1 MANKKIRKFSK
12 TNRRRLL
19 IVFLFVLV
27 CFVCLII
34 RLVQINIADGDTYE
48 KNVLAL
54 LNYDGQTIPYKR
66 GDITDRNGT
75 VLATSEKIY
84 NLVLDPYVI
93 THSTDEKASEYVAD
107 VLEKYFSIDQDTV
120 KSILSEKSNSRY
132 VVMKRKM
139 TYDEKKPY
147 DDFLA
152 SEDKDDQKII
162 SAVSSGIWF
171 EENYQR
177 MYPFSTLACD
187 LIGFTSGDDI
197 GLWGIESYYDNMLS
211 GTDGRKY
218 GYLNDDVDLQ
228 KVTEEPQ
235 NGKTIV
241 STIDINIQRI
251 AEKYVSEFMNE
262 TGAKNVAAL
271 VMNPNNGEILGMA
284 SAPIFDLNNPRDLT
298 VSGYT
303 EEQLANMS
311 DEDLSK
317 ALYTVWRNFCV
328 NDTYEPGSTVKTMTV
343 SYALDQ
349 ALVDPDENFVCDGG
363 QTYTDGTF
371 VSCNSVHGDLT
382 LTESIVHSCNDVM
395 MQLSDRIGA
404 ANFIQMQKLF
414 GFGQLTGIDL
424 PGEASCAATIYT
436 ADTMGPVELW
446 TSSFGQGYNT
456 TMVQVASAF
465 SSIVNGGYY
474 YKPHVVSQIASDS
487 GNTIQVIDKTLMRTT
502 VSKTTSEWMK
512 NALYQTVESGS
523 GQPAQV
529 AGYRIGGKTGTAEKV
544 PRGTKARLVSFIGAA
559 PIDDPQLVVYV
570 VVDEAN
576 AEDQGQSSFASTIAG
591 KIFSEA
597 LPYLQIFPTEEIPET
612 ESEESD
618 DNYSADDGADEADAN
633 EVDVNDGT
641 DEGDNT
647 DEEDNGDNV
656 SDNGDD
662 GSNDGQAVDDGE

>member
-1 MANKKIRKFSK
+1 M
-12 TNRRRLL
+12 

-48 KNVLAL
+48 KNVLTL

-93 THSTDEKASEYVAD
+93 TQSTDEKASEYVAE
-107 VLEKYFSIDQDTV
+107 VLEEYFSIDQATV
-120 KSILSEKSNSRY
+120 KKTLEEQPNSRY
-132 VVMKRKM
+132 VVLRRKM

-147 DDFLA
+147 DDFLS
-152 SEDKDDQKII
+152 SEDENDQKII

-171 EENYQR
+171 EESYQR

-197 GLWGIESYYDNMLS
+197 GLWGIESYYDKMLS

-228 KVTEEPQ
+228 KVTEEPH

-241 STIDINIQRI
+241 STVDINIQRI
-251 AEKYVSEFMNE
+251 AEKYISEFMQE

-271 VMNPNNGEILGMA
+271 VMNPNNGEVLGMA
-284 SAPIFDLNNPRDLT
+284 SAPVFDLNKPRDLT
-298 VSGYT
+298 IAGYT
-303 EEQLANMS
+303 EDQIANMNDQDMS
-311 DEDLSK
+311 D
-317 ALYTVWRNFCV
+317 ALYQVWRNFCV

-371 VSCNSVHGDLT
+371 VSCNSVHENLT
-382 LTESIVHSCNDVM
+382 LTGSIVHSCNDVM

-404 ANFIQMQKLF
+404 ASFIQMQKLF

-436 ADTMGPVELW
+436 ADTMGPLELW

-474 YKPHVVSQIASDS
+474 YKPHVVSEIASDS

-502 VSKTTSEWMK
+502 VSNTTSEWMK

-597 LPYLQIFPTEEIPET
+597 LPYLQIFPTEEVPET
-612 ESEESD
+612 ETDENYD
-618 DNYSADDGADEADAN
+618 DYSADNEDEVDAN
-633 EVDVNDGT
+633 EGA
-641 DEGDNT
+641 DEGDNM
-647 DEEDNGDNV
+647 DEA
-656 SDNGDD
+656 DNGDD
-662 GSNDGQAVDDGE
+662 GSDDGQAVDDGE

>member
-1 MANKKIRKFSK
+1 MAKKKIRKFSK

-48 KNVLAL
+48 KNVLTL

-93 THSTDEKASEYVAD
+93 TQSTDEKASEYVAE
-107 VLEKYFSIDQDTV
+107 VLEEYFSIDQATV
-120 KSILSEKSNSRY
+120 KKTLEEQPNSRY
-132 VVMKRKM
+132 VVLRRKM

-147 DDFLA
+147 DDFLS
-152 SEDKDDQKII
+152 SEDENDQKII

-171 EENYQR
+171 EESYQR

-197 GLWGIESYYDNMLS
+197 GLWGIESYYDKMLS

-228 KVTEEPQ
+228 KVTEEPH

-241 STIDINIQRI
+241 STVDINIQRI
-251 AEKYVSEFMNE
+251 AEKYISEFMQE

-271 VMNPNNGEILGMA
+271 VMNPNNGEVLGMA
-284 SAPIFDLNNPRDLT
+284 SAPVFDLNKPRDLT
-298 VSGYT
+298 IAGYT
-303 EEQLANMS
+303 EDQIANMNDQDMS
-311 DEDLSK
+311 D
-317 ALYTVWRNFCV
+317 ALYQVWRNFCV

-371 VSCNSVHGDLT
+371 VSCNSVHENLT
-382 LTESIVHSCNDVM
+382 LTGSIVHSCNDVM

-404 ANFIQMQKLF
+404 ASFIQMQKLF

-474 YKPHVVSQIASDS
+474 YKPHVVSEIASDS
-487 GNTIQVIDKTLMRTT
+487 GNTIQMIDKTLMRTT
-502 VSKTTSEWMK
+502 VSNTTSEWMK
-512 NALYQTVESGS
+512 NSLYQTVESGS

-597 LPYLQIFPTEEIPET
+597 LPYLQIFPTEEVPET
-612 ESEESD
+612 ETDENYD
-618 DNYSADDGADEADAN
+618 GYSADNEDEVDAN
-633 EVDVNDGT
+633 EGA
-641 DEGDNT
+641 DEGDNM
-647 DEEDNGDNV
+647 DEA
-656 SDNGDD
+656 DNGDD
-662 GSNDGQAVDDGE
+662 GSDDGQAVDDGE

>member
-1 MANKKIRKFSK
+1 MAKKKIRKFSK

-48 KNVLAL
+48 KNVLTL

-93 THSTDEKASEYVAD
+93 TQSTDEKASEYVAE
-107 VLEKYFSIDQDTV
+107 VLEEYFSIDQATV
-120 KSILSEKSNSRY
+120 KKTLEEQPNSRY
-132 VVMKRKM
+132 VVLRRKM

-147 DDFLA
+147 DDFLS
-152 SEDKDDQKII
+152 SEDENDQKII

-171 EENYQR
+171 EESYQR

-197 GLWGIESYYDNMLS
+197 GLWGIESYYDKMLS

-228 KVTEEPQ
+228 KVTEEPH

-241 STIDINIQRI
+241 STVDINIQRI
-251 AEKYVSEFMNE
+251 AEKYISEFMQE

-271 VMNPNNGEILGMA
+271 VMNPNNGEVLGMA
-284 SAPIFDLNNPRDLT
+284 NAPVFDLNKPRDLT
-298 VSGYT
+298 IAGYT
-303 EEQLANMS
+303 EDQIANMNDQDMS
-311 DEDLSK
+311 D
-317 ALYTVWRNFCV
+317 ALYQVWRNFCV

-371 VSCNSVHGDLT
+371 VSCNSVHENLT
-382 LTESIVHSCNDVM
+382 LTGSIVHSCNDVM

-404 ANFIQMQKLF
+404 ASFIQMQKLF

-474 YKPHVVSQIASDS
+474 YKPHVVSEIASDS

-502 VSKTTSEWMK
+502 VSNTTSEWMK

-597 LPYLQIFPTEEIPET
+597 LPYLQIFPTEEVSET
-612 ESEESD
+612 ETDENYD
-618 DNYSADDGADEADAN
+618 DYSADNEDEVDAN
-633 EVDVNDGT
+633 EGA
-641 DEGDNT
+641 DEGDNK
-647 DEEDNGDNV
+647 DEA
-656 SDNGDD
+656 DNGDD
-662 GSNDGQAVDDGE
+662 GSDDGQAVDDGE

>member
-1 MANKKIRKFSK
+1 MAKKKIRKFSK

-48 KNVLAL
+48 KNVLTL

-93 THSTDEKASEYVAD
+93 TQSTDEKASEYVAE
-107 VLEKYFSIDQDTV
+107 VLEEYFSIDQATV
-120 KSILSEKSNSRY
+120 KKTLEEQPNSRY
-132 VVMKRKM
+132 VVLRRKM

-147 DDFLA
+147 DDFLS
-152 SEDKDDQKII
+152 SEDENDQKII

-171 EENYQR
+171 EESYQR

-197 GLWGIESYYDNMLS
+197 GLWGIESYYDKMLS

-228 KVTEEPQ
+228 KVTEEPH

-241 STIDINIQRI
+241 STVDINIQRI
-251 AEKYVSEFMNE
+251 AEKYISEFMQE

-271 VMNPNNGEILGMA
+271 VMNPNNGEVLGMA
-284 SAPIFDLNNPRDLT
+284 NAPVFDLNKPRDLT
-298 VSGYT
+298 IAGYT
-303 EEQLANMS
+303 EDQIANMNDQDMS
-311 DEDLSK
+311 D
-317 ALYTVWRNFCV
+317 ALYQVLRNFCV

-371 VSCNSVHGDLT
+371 VSCNSVHENLT
-382 LTESIVHSCNDVM
+382 LTGSIVHSCNDVM

-404 ANFIQMQKLF
+404 ASFIQMQKLF

-474 YKPHVVSQIASDS
+474 YKPHVVSEIASDS

-502 VSKTTSEWMK
+502 VSNTTSEWMK

-597 LPYLQIFPTEEIPET
+597 LPYLQIFPTEEVSET
-612 ESEESD
+612 ETDENYD
-618 DNYSADDGADEADAN
+618 DYSADNEDEVDAN
-633 EVDVNDGT
+633 EGA
-641 DEGDNT
+641 DEGDNM
-647 DEEDNGDNV
+647 DEA
-656 SDNGDD
+656 DNGDD
-662 GSNDGQAVDDGE
+662 GSDDGQAVDDGE

>member
-1 MANKKIRKFSK
+1 MAKKKIRKFSK

-48 KNVLAL
+48 KNVLTL

-93 THSTDEKASEYVAD
+93 TQSTDEKASEYVAE
-107 VLEKYFSIDQDTV
+107 VLEEYFSIDQATV
-120 KSILSEKSNSRY
+120 KKTLEEQPNSRY
-132 VVMKRKM
+132 VVLRRKM

-147 DDFLA
+147 DDFLS
-152 SEDKDDQKII
+152 SEDENDQKII

-171 EENYQR
+171 EESYQR

-197 GLWGIESYYDNMLS
+197 GLWGIESYYDKMLS

-228 KVTEEPQ
+228 KVTEEPH

-241 STIDINIQRI
+241 STVDINIQRI
-251 AEKYVSEFMNE
+251 AEKYISEFMQE

-271 VMNPNNGEILGMA
+271 VMNPNNGEVLGMA
-284 SAPIFDLNNPRDLT
+284 NAPVFDLNKPRDLT
-298 VSGYT
+298 IAGYT
-303 EEQLANMS
+303 EDQIANMNDQDMS
-311 DEDLSK
+311 D
-317 ALYTVWRNFCV
+317 ALYQVWRNFCV

-371 VSCNSVHGDLT
+371 VSCNSVHENLT
-382 LTESIVHSCNDVM
+382 LTGSIVHSCNDVM

-404 ANFIQMQKLF
+404 ASFIQMQKLF

-436 ADTMGPVELW
+436 ADTMGSVELW

-474 YKPHVVSQIASDS
+474 YKPHVVSEIASDS

-502 VSKTTSEWMK
+502 VSNTTSEWMK

-597 LPYLQIFPTEEIPET
+597 LPYLQIFPTEEVSET
-612 ESEESD
+612 ETDENYD
-618 DNYSADDGADEADAN
+618 DYSADNEDEVDAN
-633 EVDVNDGT
+633 EGA
-641 DEGDNT
+641 DEGDNM
-647 DEEDNGDNV
+647 DEA
-656 SDNGDD
+656 DNGDD
-662 GSNDGQAVDDGE
+662 GSDDGQAVDDGE

>member
-1 MANKKIRKFSK
+1 MAKKKIRKFSK

-48 KNVLAL
+48 KNVLTL

-93 THSTDEKASEYVAD
+93 TQSTDEKASEYVAE
-107 VLEKYFSIDQDTV
+107 VLEEYFSIDQATV
-120 KSILSEKSNSRY
+120 KKTLEEQPNSRY
-132 VVMKRKM
+132 VVLRRKM

-147 DDFLA
+147 DDFLS
-152 SEDKDDQKII
+152 SEDENDQKII

-171 EENYQR
+171 EESYQR

-197 GLWGIESYYDNMLS
+197 GLWGIESYYDKMLS

-228 KVTEEPQ
+228 KVTEEPH

-241 STIDINIQRI
+241 STVDINIQRI
-251 AEKYVSEFMNE
+251 AEKYISEFMQE

-271 VMNPNNGEILGMA
+271 VMNPNNGEVLGMA
-284 SAPIFDLNNPRDLT
+284 SAPVFDLNKPRDLT
-298 VSGYT
+298 IAGYT
-303 EEQLANMS
+303 EDQIANMNDQDMS
-311 DEDLSK
+311 D
-317 ALYTVWRNFCV
+317 ALYQVWRNFCV

-371 VSCNSVHGDLT
+371 VSCNSVHENLT
-382 LTESIVHSCNDVM
+382 LTGSIVHSCNDVM

-404 ANFIQMQKLF
+404 ASFIQMQKLF

-474 YKPHVVSQIASDS
+474 YKPHVVSEIASDS
-487 GNTIQVIDKTLMRTT
+487 GNTIQMIDKTLMRTT
-502 VSKTTSEWMK
+502 VSNTTSEWMK

-576 AEDQGQSSFASTIAG
+576 SEDQGQSSFASTIAG

-597 LPYLQIFPTEEIPET
+597 LPYLQIFPTEEVPET
-612 ESEESD
+612 ETDENYD
-618 DNYSADDGADEADAN
+618 GYSADNEDEVDAN
-633 EVDVNDGT
+633 EGA
-641 DEGDNT
+641 DEGDNM
-647 DEEDNGDNV
+647 DEA
-656 SDNGDD
+656 DNGDD
-662 GSNDGQAVDDGE
+662 GSDDGQAVDDGE

>member
-1 MANKKIRKFSK
+1 MAKKKIRKFSK

-48 KNVLAL
+48 KNVLTL

-93 THSTDEKASEYVAD
+93 TQSTDEKASEYVAE
-107 VLEKYFSIDQDTV
+107 VLEEYFSIDQATV
-120 KSILSEKSNSRY
+120 KKTLEEQPNSRY
-132 VVMKRKM
+132 VVLRRKM

-147 DDFLA
+147 DDFLS
-152 SEDKDDQKII
+152 SEDENDQKII

-171 EENYQR
+171 EESYQR

-197 GLWGIESYYDNMLS
+197 GLWGIESYYDKMLS

-228 KVTEEPQ
+228 KVTEEPH

-241 STIDINIQRI
+241 STVDINIQRI
-251 AEKYVSEFMNE
+251 AEKYISEFMQE

-271 VMNPNNGEILGMA
+271 VMNPNNGEVLGMA
-284 SAPIFDLNNPRDLT
+284 SAPVFDLNKPRDLT
-298 VSGYT
+298 IAGYT
-303 EEQLANMS
+303 EDQIANMNDQDMS
-311 DEDLSK
+311 D
-317 ALYTVWRNFCV
+317 ALYQVWRNFCV

-371 VSCNSVHGDLT
+371 VSCNSVHENLT
-382 LTESIVHSCNDVM
+382 LTGSIVHSCNDVM

-404 ANFIQMQKLF
+404 ASFIQMQKLF

-424 PGEASCAATIYT
+424 PGEASCAASIYT

-474 YKPHVVSQIASDS
+474 YKPHVVSEIASDS
-487 GNTIQVIDKTLMRTT
+487 GNTIQMIDKTLMRTT
-502 VSKTTSEWMK
+502 VSNITSEWMK

-597 LPYLQIFPTEEIPET
+597 LPYLQIFPTEEVPET
-612 ESEESD
+612 ETDENYD
-618 DNYSADDGADEADAN
+618 GYSADNEDEVDAN
-633 EVDVNDGT
+633 EGA
-641 DEGDNT
+641 DEGDNM
-647 DEEDNGDNV
+647 DEA
-656 SDNGDD
+656 DNGDD
-662 GSNDGQAVDDGE
+662 GSDDGQAVDDGE

>member
-1 MANKKIRKFSK
+1 MAKKKIRKFSK

-48 KNVLAL
+48 KNVLTL

-93 THSTDEKASEYVAD
+93 TQSTDEKASEYVAE
-107 VLEKYFSIDQDTV
+107 VLEEYFSIDQATV
-120 KSILSEKSNSRY
+120 KKTLEEQPNSRY
-132 VVMKRKM
+132 VVLRRKM

-147 DDFLA
+147 DDFLS
-152 SEDKDDQKII
+152 SEDENDQKII

-171 EENYQR
+171 EESYQR

-197 GLWGIESYYDNMLS
+197 GLWGIESYYDKMLS

-228 KVTEEPQ
+228 KVTEEPH

-241 STIDINIQRI
+241 STVDINIQRI
-251 AEKYVSEFMNE
+251 AEKYISEFMQE

-271 VMNPNNGEILGMA
+271 VMNPNNGEVLGMA
-284 SAPIFDLNNPRDLT
+284 SAPVFDLNKPRDLT
-298 VSGYT
+298 IAGYT
-303 EEQLANMS
+303 EDQIANMNDQDMS
-311 DEDLSK
+311 D
-317 ALYTVWRNFCV
+317 ALYQVWRNFCV
-328 NDTYEPGSTVKTMTV
+328 SDTYEPGSTVKTMTV

-371 VSCNSVHGDLT
+371 VSCNSVHENLT
-382 LTESIVHSCNDVM
+382 LTGSIVHSCNDVI

-404 ANFIQMQKLF
+404 ASFIQMQKLF

-474 YKPHVVSQIASDS
+474 YKPHVVSEIASDS

-502 VSKTTSEWMK
+502 VSNTTSEWMK

-597 LPYLQIFPTEEIPET
+597 LPYLQIFPTEEVPET
-612 ESEESD
+612 ETDENYD
-618 DNYSADDGADEADAN
+618 GYSADNEDEVDAN
-633 EVDVNDGT
+633 EGA
-641 DEGDNT
+641 DEGDNM
-647 DEEDNGDNV
+647 DEA
-656 SDNGDD
+656 DNGDD
-662 GSNDGQAVDDGE
+662 GSDDGQAVDDGE

>member
-1 MANKKIRKFSK
+1 M
-12 TNRRRLL
+12 
-19 IVFLFVLV
+19 FLFVLV

-48 KNVLAL
+48 KNVLTL

-93 THSTDEKASEYVAD
+93 TQSTDEKASEYVAE
-107 VLEKYFSIDQDTV
+107 VLEEYFSIDQATV
-120 KSILSEKSNSRY
+120 KKTLEEQPNSRY
-132 VVMKRKM
+132 VVLRRKM

-147 DDFLA
+147 DDFLS
-152 SEDKDDQKII
+152 SEDENDQKII

-171 EENYQR
+171 EESYQR

-197 GLWGIESYYDNMLS
+197 GLWGIESYYDKMLS

-228 KVTEEPQ
+228 KVTEEPH

-241 STIDINIQRI
+241 STVDINIQRI
-251 AEKYVSEFMNE
+251 AEKYISEFMQE

-271 VMNPNNGEILGMA
+271 VMNPNNGEVLGMA
-284 SAPIFDLNNPRDLT
+284 SAPVFDLNKPRDLT
-298 VSGYT
+298 IAGYT
-303 EEQLANMS
+303 EDQIANMS
-311 DEDLSK
+311 DQDMSDV
-317 ALYTVWRNFCV
+317 LYQVWRNFCV

-371 VSCNSVHGDLT
+371 VSCNSVHENLT
-382 LTESIVHSCNDVM
+382 LTGSIVHSCNDVM

-404 ANFIQMQKLF
+404 ASFIQMQKLF

-446 TSSFGQGYNT
+446 TSSFGQGYNA

-474 YKPHVVSQIASDS
+474 YKPHVVSEIASDS
-487 GNTIQVIDKTLMRTT
+487 GNTIQMIDKTLMRTT
-502 VSKTTSEWMK
+502 VSNTTSEWMK

-597 LPYLQIFPTEEIPET
+597 LPYLQIFPTEEVPET
-612 ESEESD
+612 ETDENYD
-618 DNYSADDGADEADAN
+618 GYSADNEDEVDAN
-633 EVDVNDGT
+633 EGA
-641 DEGDNT
+641 DEGDNM
-647 DEEDNGDNV
+647 DEA
-656 SDNGDD
+656 DNGDD
-662 GSNDGQAVDDGE
+662 GSDDGQAVDDGE

>member
-1 MANKKIRKFSK
+1 MAKKKIRKFSK

-48 KNVLAL
+48 KNVLTL

-93 THSTDEKASEYVAD
+93 TQSTDEKASEYVAE
-107 VLEKYFSIDQDTV
+107 VLEEYFSIDQATV
-120 KSILSEKSNSRY
+120 KKTLEEQPNSRY
-132 VVMKRKM
+132 VVLRRKM

-147 DDFLA
+147 DDFLS
-152 SEDKDDQKII
+152 SEDENDQKII

-171 EENYQR
+171 EESYQR

-197 GLWGIESYYDNMLS
+197 GLWGIESYYDKMLS

-228 KVTEEPQ
+228 KVTEEPH

-241 STIDINIQRI
+241 STVDINIQRI
-251 AEKYVSEFMNE
+251 AEKYISEFMQE

-271 VMNPNNGEILGMA
+271 VMNPNNGEVLGMA
-284 SAPIFDLNNPRDLT
+284 NAPVFDLNKPRDLT
-298 VSGYT
+298 IAGYT
-303 EEQLANMS
+303 EDQIANMNDQDMS
-311 DEDLSK
+311 D
-317 ALYTVWRNFCV
+317 ALYQVWRNFCV

-371 VSCNSVHGDLT
+371 VSCNSVHENLT
-382 LTESIVHSCNDVM
+382 LTGSIVHSCNDVM

-404 ANFIQMQKLF
+404 
-414 GFGQLTGIDL
+414 
-424 PGEASCAATIYT
+424 
-436 ADTMGPVELW
+436 
-446 TSSFGQGYNT
+446 
-456 TMVQVASAF
+456 
-465 SSIVNGGYY
+465 
-474 YKPHVVSQIASDS
+474 
-487 GNTIQVIDKTLMRTT
+487 
-502 VSKTTSEWMK
+502 
-512 NALYQTVESGS
+512 
-523 GQPAQV
+523 
-529 AGYRIGGKTGTAEKV
+529 
-544 PRGTKARLVSFIGAA
+544 
-559 PIDDPQLVVYV
+559 
-570 VVDEAN
+570 
-576 AEDQGQSSFASTIAG
+576 
-591 KIFSEA
+591 
-597 LPYLQIFPTEEIPET
+597 
-612 ESEESD
+612 
-618 DNYSADDGADEADAN
+618 
-633 EVDVNDGT
+633 
-641 DEGDNT
+641 
-647 DEEDNGDNV
+647 
-656 SDNGDD
+656 
-662 GSNDGQAVDDGE
+662 

>member
-1 MANKKIRKFSK
+1 MAKKKIRKFSK

-48 KNVLAL
+48 KNVLTL

-93 THSTDEKASEYVAD
+93 TQSTDEKASEYVAE
-107 VLEKYFSIDQDTV
+107 VLEEYFSIDQATV
-120 KSILSEKSNSRY
+120 KKTLEEQPNSRY
-132 VVMKRKM
+132 VVLRRKM

-147 DDFLA
+147 DDFLS
-152 SEDKDDQKII
+152 SEDENDQKII

-171 EENYQR
+171 EESYQR

-197 GLWGIESYYDNMLS
+197 GLWGIESYYDKMLS

-228 KVTEEPQ
+228 KVTEEPH

-241 STIDINIQRI
+241 STVDINIQRI
-251 AEKYVSEFMNE
+251 AEKYISEFMQE

-271 VMNPNNGEILGMA
+271 VMNPNNGEVLGMA
-284 SAPIFDLNNPRDLT
+284 NAPVFDLNKPRDLT
-298 VSGYT
+298 IAGYT
-303 EEQLANMS
+303 EDQIANMNDQDMS
-311 DEDLSK
+311 D
-317 ALYTVWRNFCV
+317 ALYQVWRNFCV

-371 VSCNSVHGDLT
+371 VSCNSVHENLT
-382 LTESIVHSCNDVM
+382 LTGSIVHSCNDVM

-404 ANFIQMQKLF
+404 ASFIQMQKLF

-474 YKPHVVSQIASDS
+474 YKPHVVSEIASDS

-502 VSKTTSEWMK
+502 VSNTTSEWMK

-529 AGYRIGGKTGTAEKV
+529 AGYRIDGKTGTAEKV

-597 LPYLQIFPTEEIPET
+597 LPYLQIFPTEEVSET
-612 ESEESD
+612 ETDENYD
-618 DNYSADDGADEADAN
+618 DYSADNEDEVDAN
-633 EVDVNDGT
+633 EGA
-641 DEGDNT
+641 DEGDNM
-647 DEEDNGDNV
+647 DEA
-656 SDNGDD
+656 DNGDD
-662 GSNDGQAVDDGE
+662 GSDDGQAVDDGE

>member
-1 MANKKIRKFSK
+1 MAKKKIRKFSK

-48 KNVLAL
+48 KNVLTL

-93 THSTDEKASEYVAD
+93 TQSTDEKASEYVAE
-107 VLEKYFSIDQDTV
+107 VLEEYFSIDQATV
-120 KSILSEKSNSRY
+120 KKTLEEQPNSRY
-132 VVMKRKM
+132 VVLRRKM

-147 DDFLA
+147 DDFLS
-152 SEDKDDQKII
+152 SEDENDQKII

-171 EENYQR
+171 EESYQR

-197 GLWGIESYYDNMLS
+197 GLWGIESYYDKMLS

-228 KVTEEPQ
+228 KVTEEPH

-241 STIDINIQRI
+241 STVDINIQRI
-251 AEKYVSEFMNE
+251 AEKYISEFMQE

-271 VMNPNNGEILGMA
+271 VMNPNNGEVLGMA
-284 SAPIFDLNNPRDLT
+284 NAPVFDLNKPRDLT
-298 VSGYT
+298 IAGYT
-303 EEQLANMS
+303 EDQIANMNDQDMS
-311 DEDLSK
+311 D
-317 ALYTVWRNFCV
+317 ALYQVWRNFCV

-363 QTYTDGTF
+363 QTNTDGTF
-371 VSCNSVHGDLT
+371 VSCNSVHENLT
-382 LTESIVHSCNDVM
+382 LTGSIVHSCNDVM

-404 ANFIQMQKLF
+404 ASFIQMQKLF

-474 YKPHVVSQIASDS
+474 YKPHVVSEIASDS

-502 VSKTTSEWMK
+502 VSNTTSEWMK

-597 LPYLQIFPTEEIPET
+597 LPYLQIFPTEEVSET
-612 ESEESD
+612 ETDENYD
-618 DNYSADDGADEADAN
+618 DFSADNEDEVDAN
-633 EVDVNDGT
+633 EGA
-641 DEGDNT
+641 DEGDNM
-647 DEEDNGDNV
+647 DEADNGDEG
-656 SDNGDD
+656 SD
-662 GSNDGQAVDDGE
+662 DGQAVDDGE

>member
-1 MANKKIRKFSK
+1 MAKKKIRKFSK

-48 KNVLAL
+48 KNVLTL

-93 THSTDEKASEYVAD
+93 TQSTDEKASEYVAE
-107 VLEKYFSIDQDTV
+107 VLEEYFSIDQATV
-120 KSILSEKSNSRY
+120 KKTLEEQPNSRY
-132 VVMKRKM
+132 VVLRRKM

-147 DDFLA
+147 DDFLS
-152 SEDKDDQKII
+152 SEDENDQKII

-171 EENYQR
+171 EESYQR

-197 GLWGIESYYDNMLS
+197 GLWGIESYYDKMLS

-228 KVTEEPQ
+228 KVTEEPH

-241 STIDINIQRI
+241 STVDINIQRI
-251 AEKYVSEFMNE
+251 AEKYISEFMQE

-271 VMNPNNGEILGMA
+271 VMNPNNGEVLGMA
-284 SAPIFDLNNPRDLT
+284 SAPVFDLNKPRDLT
-298 VSGYT
+298 IAGYT
-303 EEQLANMS
+303 EDQIANMNDQDMS
-311 DEDLSK
+311 D
-317 ALYTVWRNFCV
+317 ALYQVWRNFCV

-363 QTYTDGTF
+363 QTYTDGTL
-371 VSCNSVHGDLT
+371 VSCNSVHENLT
-382 LTESIVHSCNDVM
+382 LTGSIVHSCNDVM

-404 ANFIQMQKLF
+404 ASFIQMQKLF

-474 YKPHVVSQIASDS
+474 YKPHVVSEIASDS
-487 GNTIQVIDKTLMRTT
+487 GNTIQMIDKTLMRTT
-502 VSKTTSEWMK
+502 VSNTTSEWMK

-597 LPYLQIFPTEEIPET
+597 LPYLQIFPTEEVPET
-612 ESEESD
+612 ETDENYD
-618 DNYSADDGADEADAN
+618 GYSADNEDEVDAN
-633 EVDVNDGT
+633 AGA
-641 DEGDNT
+641 DEGDNM
-647 DEEDNGDNV
+647 DEA
-656 SDNGDD
+656 DNGDD
-662 GSNDGQAVDDGE
+662 GSDDGQAVDDGE

>member
-1 MANKKIRKFSK
+1 MAKKKIRKFSK

-48 KNVLAL
+48 KNVLTL

-93 THSTDEKASEYVAD
+93 TQSTDEKASEYVAE
-107 VLEKYFSIDQDTV
+107 VLEEYFSIDQATV
-120 KSILSEKSNSRY
+120 KKTLEEQPNSRY
-132 VVMKRKM
+132 VVLRRKM

-147 DDFLA
+147 DDFLS
-152 SEDKDDQKII
+152 SEDENDQKII

-171 EENYQR
+171 EESYQR

-197 GLWGIESYYDNMLS
+197 GLWGIESYYDKMLS

-228 KVTEEPQ
+228 KVTEEPH

-241 STIDINIQRI
+241 STVDINIQRI
-251 AEKYVSEFMNE
+251 AEKYISEFMQE

-271 VMNPNNGEILGMA
+271 VMNPNNGEVLGMA
-284 SAPIFDLNNPRDLT
+284 NAPVFDLNKPRDLT
-298 VSGYT
+298 IAGYT
-303 EEQLANMS
+303 EDQIANMNDQDMS
-311 DEDLSK
+311 D
-317 ALYTVWRNFCV
+317 ALYQVWRNFCV

-371 VSCNSVHGDLT
+371 VSCNSVHENLT
-382 LTESIVHSCNDVM
+382 LTGSIVHSCNDVM

-404 ANFIQMQKLF
+404 ASFIQMQKLF

-474 YKPHVVSQIASDS
+474 YKPHVVSEIASDS

-502 VSKTTSEWMK
+502 VSNTTSEWMK

-523 GQPAQV
+523 GQQAQV

-597 LPYLQIFPTEEIPET
+597 LPYLQIFPTEEVSET
-612 ESEESD
+612 ETDENYD
-618 DNYSADDGADEADAN
+618 DYSADNEDEVDAN
-633 EVDVNDGT
+633 EGA
-641 DEGDNT
+641 DEGDNM
-647 DEEDNGDNV
+647 DEA
-656 SDNGDD
+656 DNGDD
-662 GSNDGQAVDDGE
+662 GSDDGQAVDDGE

>member
-1 MANKKIRKFSK
+1 MAKKKIRKFSK

-48 KNVLAL
+48 KNVLTL

-93 THSTDEKASEYVAD
+93 TQSTDEKASEYVAE
-107 VLEKYFSIDQDTV
+107 VLEEYFSIDQATV
-120 KSILSEKSNSRY
+120 KKTLEEQPNSRY
-132 VVMKRKM
+132 VVLRRKM

-147 DDFLA
+147 DDFLS
-152 SEDKDDQKII
+152 SEDENDQKII

-171 EENYQR
+171 EESYQR

-197 GLWGIESYYDNMLS
+197 GLWGIESYYDKMLS

-228 KVTEEPQ
+228 KVTEEPH

-241 STIDINIQRI
+241 STVDINIQRI
-251 AEKYVSEFMNE
+251 AEKYISEFMQE

-271 VMNPNNGEILGMA
+271 VMNPNNGEVLGMA
-284 SAPIFDLNNPRDLT
+284 NAPVFDLNKPRDLT
-298 VSGYT
+298 IAGYT
-303 EEQLANMS
+303 EDQIANMNDQDMS
-311 DEDLSK
+311 D
-317 ALYTVWRNFCV
+317 ALYQVWRNFCV

-371 VSCNSVHGDLT
+371 VSCNSVHENLT
-382 LTESIVHSCNDVM
+382 LTGSIVHSCNDVM

-404 ANFIQMQKLF
+404 ASFIQMQKLF

-474 YKPHVVSQIASDS
+474 YKPHVVSEIASDS

-502 VSKTTSEWMK
+502 VSNTTSEWMK

-597 LPYLQIFPTEEIPET
+597 LPYLQIFPTEEVSET
-612 ESEESD
+612 ETDENYD
-618 DNYSADDGADEADAN
+618 DFSADNEDEVDAN
-633 EVDVNDGT
+633 EGA
-641 DEGDNT
+641 DEGDNM
-647 DEEDNGDNV
+647 DEA
-656 SDNGDD
+656 DNGDD
-662 GSNDGQAVDDGE
+662 GSDDGQAVDDGE

>member
-1 MANKKIRKFSK
+1 MAKKKIRKFSK

-34 RLVQINIADGDTYE
+34 RLVQIDIADGDTYE
-48 KNVLAL
+48 KNVLTL

-93 THSTDEKASEYVAD
+93 TQSTDEKASEYAAE
-107 VLEKYFSIDQDTV
+107 VLEEYFSIDQATV
-120 KSILSEKSNSRY
+120 KKTLEEQPNSRY
-132 VVMKRKM
+132 VVLRRKM

-147 DDFLA
+147 DDFLS
-152 SEDKDDQKII
+152 SEDENDQKII

-171 EENYQR
+171 EESYQR

-197 GLWGIESYYDNMLS
+197 GLWGIESYYDKMLS

-228 KVTEEPQ
+228 KVTEEPH

-241 STIDINIQRI
+241 STVDINIQRI
-251 AEKYVSEFMNE
+251 AEKYISEFMQE

-271 VMNPNNGEILGMA
+271 VMNPNNGEVLGMA
-284 SAPIFDLNNPRDLT
+284 SAPVFDLNKPRDLT
-298 VSGYT
+298 IAGYT
-303 EEQLANMS
+303 EDQIANMNDQDMS
-311 DEDLSK
+311 D
-317 ALYTVWRNFCV
+317 ALYQVWRNFCV

-371 VSCNSVHGDLT
+371 VSCNSVHENLT
-382 LTESIVHSCNDVM
+382 LTGSIVHSCNDVM

-404 ANFIQMQKLF
+404 ASFIQMQKLF

-474 YKPHVVSQIASDS
+474 YKPHVVSEIASDS

-597 LPYLQIFPTEEIPET
+597 LPYLQIFPTEEVPET
-612 ESEESD
+612 ETDENYD
-618 DNYSADDGADEADAN
+618 DYSADNEDEVDAN
-633 EVDVNDGT
+633 EGA
-641 DEGDNT
+641 DEGDNM
-647 DEEDNGDNV
+647 DEA
-656 SDNGDD
+656 DNGDD
-662 GSNDGQAVDDGE
+662 GSDDGQAVDDGE

>member
-1 MANKKIRKFSK
+1 MAKKKIRKFSK

-48 KNVLAL
+48 KNVLTL

-93 THSTDEKASEYVAD
+93 TQSTDEKASEYVAE
-107 VLEKYFSIDQDTV
+107 VLEEYFSIDQATV
-120 KSILSEKSNSRY
+120 KKTLEEQPNSRY
-132 VVMKRKM
+132 VVLRRKM

-147 DDFLA
+147 DDFLS
-152 SEDKDDQKII
+152 SEDENDQKII

-171 EENYQR
+171 EESYQR

-197 GLWGIESYYDNMLS
+197 GLWGIESYYDKMLS

-228 KVTEEPQ
+228 KVTEEPH

-241 STIDINIQRI
+241 STVDINIQRI
-251 AEKYVSEFMNE
+251 AEKYISEFMQE

-271 VMNPNNGEILGMA
+271 VMNPNNGEVLGMA
-284 SAPIFDLNNPRDLT
+284 SAPVFDLNKPRDLT
-298 VSGYT
+298 IAGHT
-303 EEQLANMS
+303 EDQIANMNDQDMS
-311 DEDLSK
+311 D
-317 ALYTVWRNFCV
+317 ALYQVWRNFCV

-371 VSCNSVHGDLT
+371 VSCNSVHENLT
-382 LTESIVHSCNDVM
+382 LTGSIVHSCNDVM

-404 ANFIQMQKLF
+404 ASFIQMQKLF

-474 YKPHVVSQIASDS
+474 YKPHVVSEIASDS

-502 VSKTTSEWMK
+502 VSNTTSEWMK

-597 LPYLQIFPTEEIPET
+597 LPYLQIFPTEEVPET
-612 ESEESD
+612 ETDENYD
-618 DNYSADDGADEADAN
+618 DYSADNEDEVDAN
-633 EVDVNDGT
+633 EGA
-641 DEGDNT
+641 DEGDNM
-647 DEEDNGDNV
+647 DEA
-656 SDNGDD
+656 DNGDD
-662 GSNDGQAVDDGE
+662 GSDDGQAVDDGE

>member
-1 MANKKIRKFSK
+1 MAKKKIRKFSK

-48 KNVLAL
+48 KNVLTL

-93 THSTDEKASEYVAD
+93 TQSTDEKASEYVAE
-107 VLEKYFSIDQDTV
+107 VLEEYFSIDQATV
-120 KSILSEKSNSRY
+120 KKTLEEQPNSRY
-132 VVMKRKM
+132 VVLRRKM

-147 DDFLA
+147 DDFLS
-152 SEDKDDQKII
+152 SEDENDQKII

-171 EENYQR
+171 EESYQR

-197 GLWGIESYYDNMLS
+197 GLWGIESYYDKMLS

-228 KVTEEPQ
+228 KVTEEPH

-241 STIDINIQRI
+241 STVDINIQRI
-251 AEKYVSEFMNE
+251 AEKYISEFMQE

-271 VMNPNNGEILGMA
+271 VMNPNNGEVLGMA
-284 SAPIFDLNNPRDLT
+284 SAPVFDLNKPRDLT
-298 VSGYT
+298 IAGYT
-303 EEQLANMS
+303 EDQIANMNDRDMS
-311 DEDLSK
+311 D
-317 ALYTVWRNFCV
+317 ALYQVWRNFCV

-371 VSCNSVHGDLT
+371 VSCNSVHENLT
-382 LTESIVHSCNDVM
+382 LTGSIVHSCNDVM

-404 ANFIQMQKLF
+404 ASLIQMQKLF

-474 YKPHVVSQIASDS
+474 YKPHVVSEIASDS
-487 GNTIQVIDKTLMRTT
+487 GNTIQMIDKTLMRTT
-502 VSKTTSEWMK
+502 VSNTTSEWMK

-597 LPYLQIFPTEEIPET
+597 LPYLQIFPTEEVPET
-612 ESEESD
+612 ETDENYD
-618 DNYSADDGADEADAN
+618 GYSADNEDEVDAN
-633 EVDVNDGT
+633 EGA
-641 DEGDNT
+641 DEGDNM
-647 DEEDNGDNV
+647 DEA
-656 SDNGDD
+656 DNGDD
-662 GSNDGQAVDDGE
+662 GSDDGQAVDDGE

>member
-1 MANKKIRKFSK
+1 MAKKKIRKFSK

-48 KNVLAL
+48 KNVLTL

-93 THSTDEKASEYVAD
+93 TQSTDEKASEYVAE
-107 VLEKYFSIDQDTV
+107 VLEEYFSIDQATV
-120 KSILSEKSNSRY
+120 KKTLEEQPNSRY
-132 VVMKRKM
+132 VVLRRKM

-147 DDFLA
+147 DDFLS
-152 SEDKDDQKII
+152 SEDENDQKII

-171 EENYQR
+171 EESYQR

-197 GLWGIESYYDNMLS
+197 GLWGIESYYDKMLS

-228 KVTEEPQ
+228 KVTEEPH

-241 STIDINIQRI
+241 STVDINIQRI
-251 AEKYVSEFMNE
+251 AEKYISEFMQE

-271 VMNPNNGEILGMA
+271 VMNPNNGEVLGMA
-284 SAPIFDLNNPRDLT
+284 SAPVFDLNKPRDLT
-298 VSGYT
+298 IAGYT
-303 EEQLANMS
+303 EDQIANMNDQDMS
-311 DEDLSK
+311 D
-317 ALYTVWRNFCV
+317 ALYQVWRNFCV

-371 VSCNSVHGDLT
+371 VSCNSVHENLT
-382 LTESIVHSCNDVM
+382 LTGSIVHSCNDVM

-404 ANFIQMQKLF
+404 ASFIQMQKLF

-474 YKPHVVSQIASDS
+474 YKPHVVSEIASDS
-487 GNTIQVIDKTLMRTT
+487 GNTIQMIDKTLMRTT
-502 VSKTTSEWMK
+502 VSNITSEWMK

-597 LPYLQIFPTEEIPET
+597 LPYLQIFPTEEVPET
-612 ESEESD
+612 ETDENYD
-618 DNYSADDGADEADAN
+618 GYSADNEDEVDAN
-633 EVDVNDGT
+633 EGA
-641 DEGDNT
+641 DEGDNM
-647 DEEDNGDNV
+647 DEA
-656 SDNGDD
+656 DNGDD
-662 GSNDGQAVDDGE
+662 GSDDGQAVDDGE

>member
-1 MANKKIRKFSK
+1 MAKKKIRKFSK

-48 KNVLAL
+48 KNVLTL

-93 THSTDEKASEYVAD
+93 TQSTDEKASEYVAE
-107 VLEKYFSIDQDTV
+107 VLEEYFSIDQATV
-120 KSILSEKSNSRY
+120 KKTLEEQPNSRY
-132 VVMKRKM
+132 VVLRRKM

-147 DDFLA
+147 DDFLS
-152 SEDKDDQKII
+152 SEDENDQKII

-171 EENYQR
+171 EESYQR

-197 GLWGIESYYDNMLS
+197 GLWGIESYYDKMLS

-228 KVTEEPQ
+228 KVTEEPH

-241 STIDINIQRI
+241 STVDINIQRI
-251 AEKYVSEFMNE
+251 AEKYISEFMQE

-271 VMNPNNGEILGMA
+271 VMNPNNGEVLGMA
-284 SAPIFDLNNPRDLT
+284 NAPVFDLNKPRDLT
-298 VSGYT
+298 IAGYT
-303 EEQLANMS
+303 EDQIANMNDQDMS
-311 DEDLSK
+311 D
-317 ALYTVWRNFCV
+317 ALYQVWRNFCV

-363 QTYTDGTF
+363 QAYTDGTF
-371 VSCNSVHGDLT
+371 VSCNSVHENLT
-382 LTESIVHSCNDVM
+382 LTGSIVHSCNDVM

-404 ANFIQMQKLF
+404 ASFIQMQKLF

-474 YKPHVVSQIASDS
+474 YKPHVVSEIASDS

-502 VSKTTSEWMK
+502 VSNTTSEWMK

-597 LPYLQIFPTEEIPET
+597 LPYLQIFPTEEVSET
-612 ESEESD
+612 ETDENYD
-618 DNYSADDGADEADAN
+618 DYSADNEDEVDAN
-633 EVDVNDGT
+633 EGA
-641 DEGDNT
+641 DEGDNM
-647 DEEDNGDNV
+647 DEA
-656 SDNGDD
+656 DNGDD
-662 GSNDGQAVDDGE
+662 GSDDGQAVDDGE

>member
-1 MANKKIRKFSK
+1 MAKKKIRKFSK

-48 KNVLAL
+48 KNVLTL

-93 THSTDEKASEYVAD
+93 TQSTDEKASEYVAE
-107 VLEKYFSIDQDTV
+107 VLEEYFSIDQATV
-120 KSILSEKSNSRY
+120 KKTLEEQPNSRY
-132 VVMKRKM
+132 VVLRRKM

-147 DDFLA
+147 DDFLS
-152 SEDKDDQKII
+152 SEDENDQKII

-171 EENYQR
+171 EESYQR

-197 GLWGIESYYDNMLS
+197 GLWGIESYYDKMLS

-228 KVTEEPQ
+228 KVTEEPH

-241 STIDINIQRI
+241 STVDINIQRI
-251 AEKYVSEFMNE
+251 AEKYISEFMQE

-271 VMNPNNGEILGMA
+271 VMNPNNGEVLGMA
-284 SAPIFDLNNPRDLT
+284 SAPVFDLNKPRDLT
-298 VSGYT
+298 IAGYT
-303 EEQLANMS
+303 EDQIANMNDQDMS
-311 DEDLSK
+311 D
-317 ALYTVWRNFCV
+317 ALYQVWRNFCV

-371 VSCNSVHGDLT
+371 VSCNSVHENLT
-382 LTESIVHSCNDVM
+382 LTGSIVHSCNDVM

-404 ANFIQMQKLF
+404 ASFIQMQKLF

-474 YKPHVVSQIASDS
+474 YKPHVVSEIASDS

-502 VSKTTSEWMK
+502 VSNTTSEWMK

-597 LPYLQIFPTEEIPET
+597 LPYLQIFPTEEVPET
-612 ESEESD
+612 ETDENYD
-618 DNYSADDGADEADAN
+618 DYSADNEDEVDAN
-633 EVDVNDGT
+633 EGA
-641 DEGDNT
+641 DEGDNM
-647 DEEDNGDNV
+647 DEA
-656 SDNGDD
+656 DNGDD
-662 GSNDGQAVDDGE
+662 DSDDGQAVDDGE

>member
-1 MANKKIRKFSK
+1 MAKKKIRKFSK

-48 KNVLAL
+48 KNVLTL

-93 THSTDEKASEYVAD
+93 TQSTDEKASEYAAE
-107 VLEKYFSIDQDTV
+107 VLEEYFSIDQATV
-120 KSILSEKSNSRY
+120 KKTLEEQPNSRY
-132 VVMKRKM
+132 VVLRRKM

-147 DDFLA
+147 DDFLS
-152 SEDKDDQKII
+152 SEDENDQKII

-171 EENYQR
+171 EESYQR

-197 GLWGIESYYDNMLS
+197 GLWGIESYYDKILS

-241 STIDINIQRI
+241 STVDINIQRI
-251 AEKYVSEFMNE
+251 AEKYISEFMQE

-271 VMNPNNGEILGMA
+271 VMNPNNGEVLGMA
-284 SAPIFDLNNPRDLT
+284 SAPVFDLNNPRDLT
-298 VSGYT
+298 IAGYT
-303 EEQLANMS
+303 EDQIANMS
-311 DEDLSK
+311 DQDMSD
-317 ALYTVWRNFCV
+317 ALYQVWRNFCV

-371 VSCNSVHGDLT
+371 VSCNSVHENLT
-382 LTESIVHSCNDVM
+382 LTGSIVHSCNDVM

-404 ANFIQMQKLF
+404 ASFIQMQKLF

-474 YKPHVVSQIASDS
+474 YKPHVVSEIASDS

-597 LPYLQIFPTEEIPET
+597 LPYLQIFPTEEVPET
-612 ESEESD
+612 ETDENYD
-618 DNYSADDGADEADAN
+618 DYSADNVDEVDAN
-633 EVDVNDGT
+633 EGA
-641 DEGDNT
+641 DEGDNM
-647 DEEDNGDNV
+647 DEA
-656 SDNGDD
+656 DNGDD
-662 GSNDGQAVDDGE
+662 GSDDGQAVDDGE